1 MSHEL
6 DPKVGRWYRRL
17 DDEQLFKV
25 VSLDEDEGLVEI
37 KTVDGDIEELD
48 STEWVELDLE
58 AAEAPEDYVD
68 QDEKKDE
75 DEEESED
82 WDDDDDEDDDD
93 LDEDD
98 DDEDYDSDRRSA
110 APPLVALRSL
120 TPQPL
125 ELLEQIERQ
134 RGSREIDT
142 EVVLQA
148 KRTLHARQ
156 RNTGETP
163 LRAIGSRRL
172 DDTFRDDLDDELLG
186 DAACRAYLVQA
197 ELDGIV

>member
-58 AAEAPEDYVD
+58 AAEPPEDYVD

-82 WDDDDDEDDDD
+82 WDDDEDDEDDD
-93 LDEDD
+93 LDDDD
-98 DDEDYDSDRRSA
+98 DDEDYDSDR
-110 APPLVALRSL
+110 
-120 TPQPL
+120 
-125 ELLEQIERQ
+125 
-134 RGSREIDT
+134 
-142 EVVLQA
+142 
-148 KRTLHARQ
+148 
-156 RNTGETP
+156 
-163 LRAIGSRRL
+163 
-172 DDTFRDDLDDELLG
+172 
-186 DAACRAYLVQA
+186 
-197 ELDGIV
+197 

>member
-82 WDDDDDEDDDD
+82 WDDEDDDDDDD
-93 LDEDD
+93 LDDDD
-98 DDEDYDSDRRSA
+98 DDEDYDSDR
-110 APPLVALRSL
+110 
-120 TPQPL
+120 
-125 ELLEQIERQ
+125 
-134 RGSREIDT
+134 
-142 EVVLQA
+142 
-148 KRTLHARQ
+148 
-156 RNTGETP
+156 
-163 LRAIGSRRL
+163 
-172 DDTFRDDLDDELLG
+172 
-186 DAACRAYLVQA
+186 
-197 ELDGIV
+197 

>member
-58 AAEAPEDYVD
+58 AAEPPEDYVD

-82 WDDDDDEDDDD
+82 WDDDDDDDDDD
-93 LDEDD
+93 LDDD
-98 DDEDYDSDRRSA
+98 DEDEDYDSDR
-110 APPLVALRSL
+110 
-120 TPQPL
+120 
-125 ELLEQIERQ
+125 
-134 RGSREIDT
+134 
-142 EVVLQA
+142 
-148 KRTLHARQ
+148 
-156 RNTGETP
+156 
-163 LRAIGSRRL
+163 
-172 DDTFRDDLDDELLG
+172 
-186 DAACRAYLVQA
+186 
-197 ELDGIV
+197 